1 MESLKKDISPVEK
14 KAVMKSFGK
23 HFSKGQIKAMR
34 AAHIDFL
41 ETRRTGSGFTDA
53 VSGRRI
59 IDCFTSAGCF
69 NVGRGNREVIAA
81 LAAAARDCDM
91 GTGILP
97 SRYKIGFAKKL
108 ASMCPGDLNKVIF
121 TAAGAEAIDC
131 AIKLARGATGRNGVI
146 SMIKAY
152 HGHSGYSL
160 SANGKDYYK
169 HYFEPLMPG
178 FSLAPFG
185 DLEAVK
191 SLAGEDTAAIILE
204 PIQGEGGI
212 FVGDDY
218 YLRGLRKLCDDL
230 GIMLIFDEIQTGF
243 GRTGRL
249 FASEHSGVV
258 PDIMTLAKSI
268 SGGLF
273 PNSAVIY
280 RDIPLL
286 TGFVDEFPDFHPS
299 WAGGSDLACAAG
311 SATLDFI
318 VRNRLW
324 ENAEAMGK
332 VLADGLVRLKEE
344 NPKIIREVRGRG
356 LMIGIEYTHEYM
368 GALMSDSL
376 AKQGIFAVYSGN
388 QPQVMRF
395 MLPVSVTRSEMDRV
409 LEIIRAAVGTMKKFL
424 PLTTPISKIPILSA
438 ILDNMKV
445 QITMF
450 DWIRHL
456 EDFFGITKRN
466 YGREGRS

>member
-1 MESLKKDISPVEK
+1 M
-14 KAVMKSFGK
+14 
-23 HFSKGQIKAMR
+23 
-34 AAHIDFL
+34 
-41 ETRRTGSGFTDA
+41 
-53 VSGRRI
+53 
-59 IDCFTSAGCF
+59 
-69 NVGRGNREVIAA
+69 
-81 LAAAARDCDM
+81 
-91 GTGILP
+91 
-97 SRYKIGFAKKL
+97 
-108 ASMCPGDLNKVIF
+108 IF

-152 HGHSGYSL
+152 HGHTGFSL
-160 SANGKDYYK
+160 SANGKEYYR

-178 FSLAPFG
+178 FSFAPFG
-185 DLEAVK
+185 DLEAVR

-204 PIQGEGGI
+204 PVQGEGGI
-212 FVGDDY
+212 FVGDDF

-258 PDIMTLAKSI
+258 PDIMTLAKSV

-273 PNSAVIY
+273 PNAVVVY

-311 SATLDFI
+311 SATLDYI
-318 VRNRLW
+318 VKNRLW

-332 VLADGLVRLKEE
+332 VLTDGLVRLKEE

-368 GALMSDSL
+368 GALMADSL
-376 AKQGIFAVYSGN
+376 ARHGIFAVYSGN

-395 MLPVSVTRSEMDRV
+395 MLPLSVNRVEMDRV

-424 PLTTPISKIPILSA
+424 PLTTPLSKIPILRA
-438 ILDNMKV
+438 VLDNMSV
-445 QITMF
+445 QITLF